1 MNIISKTPSQTAVT
15 MTELVLPN
23 DTNLLGNLLGGR
35 LMHWIDIAGALAATR
50 HANKTVAT
58 VSVDSLT
65 FKHPVRMGEM
75 VILNAKV
82 VYVGTSSIHTKVEV
96 LSENLSTGARQVTN
110 TANLIFVA
118 LDEHARPTPAP
129 ALRPETTEEINAYI
143 KVCDRLGVK
152 HEH

>member
-1 MNIISKTPSQTAVT
+1 MTEKIIAKTPSQTCVT

-23 DTNLLGNLLGGR
+23 DTNLLGNLLGGT

-58 VSVDSLT
+58 VSVDSLL

-82 VYVGTSSIHTKVEV
+82 VYVGRTSIHTRVEV
-96 LSENLSTGARQVTN
+96 LAENLFTGERMVTN
-110 TANLIFVA
+110 TAKLVFVA
-118 LDEHARPTPAP
+118 LDEDAKPTPAP
-129 ALRPETTEEINAYI
+129 PFMPETDEEIALYNKI
-143 KVCDRLGVK
+143 KNSHK
-152 HEH
+152 K